1 MNKSLI
7 LIATVLLAGQ
17 VVAQEPDAS
26 VRTVIENGGRSVVF
40 TKDVPRERTGYDSP
54 WHFSHAIR
62 AGDFVYISGVIVSAR
77 QDESLPI
84 PRERFRE
91 RTEEIFEYI
100 EASLQ
105 SADASLEG
113 MVKINT
119 FHVLDGKTTD
129 LRIDEQALVIA
140 ETKAKYAVEPHPAWT
155 AVGTTGLFD
164 PRGIVEIEMV
174 IYAPL
179 GSD

>member
-1 MNKSLI
+1 MNKPLF
-7 LIATVLLAGQ
+7 LIATLLLVGHA
-17 VVAQEPDAS
+17 AARNPDDSAR
-26 VRTVIENGGRSVVF
+26 VVIESGGRSV
-40 TKDVPRERTGYDSP
+40 TLTEDVPRENTGYDSP

-62 AGDFVYISGVIVSAR
+62 AGDFVYISGVIISAR
-77 QDESLPI
+77 QGESLPMT
-84 PRERFRE
+84 RERFRE
-91 RTEEIFEYI
+91 RTEEIFEMI
-100 EASLQ
+100 QKSLE

-155 AVGTTGLFD
+155 AVGTSGLFA
-164 PRGIVEIEMV
+164 PRGIVEIELV
-174 IYAPL
+174 VYAPRN
-179 GSD
+179 